1 MFITKQ
7 FIKVFPNPSNDE
19 ISLDIVLLK
28 KENCTIEVNDIYGKH
43 IKTILSNTYLDEG
56 ETLLYL
62 HKKDFT
68 SGNYLVKII
77 IGDNVETK
85 KICFVD

>member
-1 MFITKQ
+1 MYGRS
-7 FIKVFPNPSNDE
+7 IKNIANQ
-19 ISLDIVLLK
+19 I
-28 KENCTIEVNDIYGKH
+28 
-43 IKTILSNTYLDEG
+43 ILERGATDFK
-56 ETLLYL
+56 LY
-62 HKKDFT
+62 KKDFT